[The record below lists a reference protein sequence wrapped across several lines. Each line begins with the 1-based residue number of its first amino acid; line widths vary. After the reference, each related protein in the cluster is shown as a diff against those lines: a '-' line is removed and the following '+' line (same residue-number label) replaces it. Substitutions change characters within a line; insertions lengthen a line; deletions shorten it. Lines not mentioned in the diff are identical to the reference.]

1 MASLK
6 ENIKQAISDFNNIE
20 SAIEECGVDVPYD
33 TDTSEY
39 GNMVRAVYEKG
50 MLDGKIK
57 ISTKTHEKWLEINP
71 VLDEN
76 EIAIISV
83 QTVQDGVVNYIPST
97 LIKLGNGK
105 AKYSELDFTYSKA
118 SDVYEWAKKANLAYG
133 DLPSALTKKIDT
145 LESERI
151 EAITNIELE
160 ELLK

>member
-39 GNMVRAVYEKG
+39 GDKVREVYAKG
-50 MLDGKIK
+50 FADGRPK
-57 ISTKTHEKWLEINP
+57 ISTMTHEQWIKSDP
-71 VLDEN
+71 VLEEN

-83 QTVQDGVVNYIPST
+83 QTIQDGVVNYVPST
-97 LIKLGNGK
+97 LIKIGNGTS
-105 AKYSELDFTYSKA
+105 KYSELDFTYSKA
-118 SDVYEWAKKANLAYG
+118 SDVYEWAKKATLAYR
-133 DLPSALTKKIDT
+133 DLPSTLKTKINT
-145 LESERI
+145 FENERI